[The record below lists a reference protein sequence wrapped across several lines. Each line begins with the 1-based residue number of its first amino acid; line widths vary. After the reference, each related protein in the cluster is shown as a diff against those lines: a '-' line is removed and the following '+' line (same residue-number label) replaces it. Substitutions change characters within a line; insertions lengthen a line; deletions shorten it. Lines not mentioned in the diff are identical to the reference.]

1 MGIGGSIKLFRIFGI
16 RVGVDFSWFVV
27 LFLAIFWLSG
37 VFKSVLGGS
46 ETTAYLAAVATALLF
61 FASLL
66 LHELGHALIARRAGI
81 GVPRIDLWML
91 GGLARMDREA
101 SSPGE
106 EFRISVAGPVVSLAL
121 ALSCFGISSLL
132 EGQSAAVNAVTLTG
146 DVPVSPLF
154 LMFTFL
160 ATMNAVIFLFNL
172 LPAWPLDGG
181 RIARS
186 IAWKATGSKIRA
198 TVISANLGK
207 GLALVL
213 GALGAWQVMNG
224 DLGGLWWLML
234 AFFIGSAARSAVF
247 QTKVQETIGGR
258 TVVDIM
264 DRHPVTLPGEVDV
277 VRADEEWF
285 RRYGWSWFPVVDAQ
299 GRFVGIANEEPV
311 RTAAERPGLGDPPLV
326 SEVMDESA
334 AQEWRV
340 AESEPLEA
348 LFASEPLARHG
359 ALMAVDENGVLRG
372 VVTVDQ
378 VRRAVERSGM

>member
-1 MGIGGSIKLFRIFGI
+1 MGLGGSIKLFRIFGI
-16 RVGVDFSWFVV
+16 RVGVDFSWFFV

-37 VFKSVLGGS
+37 VFKTALGGS
-46 ETTAYLAAVATALLF
+46 ETTSYMAAVATALLF

-101 SSPGE
+101 STPGE
-106 EFRISVAGPVVSLAL
+106 EFRISIAGPAVSLTL
-121 ALSCFGISSLL
+121 AAACFGAATLL
-132 EGQSAAVNAVTLTG
+132 EGEPATMNAVTLTG

-160 ATMNAVIFLFNL
+160 ATMNSVIFIFNL

-181 RIARS
+181 RIARA

-207 GLALVL
+207 GLAILL
-213 GALGAWQVMNG
+213 GGLGAWQVMNG

-234 AFFIGSAARSAVF
+234 AFFIGSAARTAVF
-247 QTKVQETIGGR
+247 QTKVEEKIGGK

-264 DRHPVTLPGEVDV
+264 DRHPVTLPAEVDV
-277 VRADEEWF
+277 VRADDEWF
-285 RRYGWSWFPVVDAQ
+285 RRYGWSWFPVVDAR
-299 GRFVGIANEEPV
+299 GRFVGIAGEEKV
-311 RTAAERPGLGDPPLV
+311 RASAQRPGLGDPPLV
-326 SEVMDESA
+326 EDVMDASA
-334 AQEWRV
+334 RAEWSV
-340 AESEPLEA
+340 GETEPLEA
-348 LFASEPLARHG
+348 LLSSEPLARHG
-359 ALMAVDENGVLRG
+359 ALMAVDENGILRG

-378 VRRAVERSGM
+378 VRRAVEPSGL